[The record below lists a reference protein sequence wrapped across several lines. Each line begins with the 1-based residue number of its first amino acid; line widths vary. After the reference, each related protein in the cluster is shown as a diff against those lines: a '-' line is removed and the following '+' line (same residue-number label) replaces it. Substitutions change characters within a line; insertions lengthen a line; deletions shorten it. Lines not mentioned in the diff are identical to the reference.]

1 MDFTSIASRA
11 LFAVAIIL
19 VGLGVVEWL
28 LRPFEY
34 TVVGEAFSAGR
45 LLEFGVSAVVF
56 LVALLLRQI
65 REELRKDNG

>member
-1 MDFTSIASRA
+1 MDLTSIASRA

-34 TVVGEAFSAGR
+34 TVVGGAYTPGR
-45 LLEFGVSAVVF
+45 LLEFGVGAVIFV
-56 LVALLLRQI
+56 VALLLRQI
-65 REELRKDNG
+65 REELRKANG